1 MASALSEGDVGW
13 ERALA
18 YDEVLAMR
26 VRDALGDLKGVTEK
40 KMMGGVCFLLHGNM
54 VCGVDRSKAGA
65 GRFMFR
71 IGKNNPVAAKLEG
84 GEVVAMGDR
93 KMPGFYFVEEA
104 RCSERAFKAWL
115 AAAKAYAQ
123 TLTPK

>member
-1 MASALSEGDVGW
+1 M

-18 YDEVLAMR
+18 YDEVLAVR

-40 KMMGGVCFLLHGNM
+40 RMMGGVCFLLHGNM
-54 VCGVDRSKAGA
+54 VCGVDRTKDGA

-71 IGKNNPVAAKLEG
+71 IGKNNPAAAKLKG

-93 KMPGFYFVEEA
+93 KMPGFYFVEETV
-104 RCSERAFKAWL
+104 CSEKDFRAWL
-115 AAAKAYAQ
+115 EAAKAYVQ
-123 TLTPK
+123 SLPPK